1 MKEIINI
8 DKVSEVHEVLDL
20 QSPTHPL
27 ISVFSLKDNPNY
39 IVYKGKYRINLYM
52 ISLKTTDNCEMVY
65 GRNSYDF
72 QEGSMLY
79 TAPGQVISFEADQE
93 NTLQADEGW
102 TIVFHP
108 DLIRNATLAN
118 TISEYSFFDYEVNEA
133 LHVSEK
139 EKRTLLDIVN
149 NIKRE
154 INDNIDKHSQEI
166 ININLESLLK
176 YSNRYYDR
184 QFYTRTNLNKGYLVR
199 FEKYL
204 KDYFASSQLSDHG
217 LPTVQECGK
226 ALNMSGYYLSD
237 LLKTETGK
245 SAKEHINLYLVEE
258 AKNRLLGSTSSVSEI
273 AFDLGF
279 EYPQHF
285 SKIFKAK
292 TGYSPSE
299 YRTLN

>member
-1 MKEIINI
+1 MENIINI
-8 DKVSEVHEVLDL
+8 DKVSEVHDVLDL

-27 ISVFSLKDNPNY
+27 ISVFSIKDNPSY
-39 IVYKGKYRINLYM
+39 IVHKGKYRINLYM
-52 ISLKTTDNCEMVY
+52 ISLKTTNNCEMIY

-79 TAPGQVISFEADQE
+79 TAPGQVISFKADQE
-93 NTLQADEGW
+93 SSVQAEEGW

-108 DLIRNATLAN
+108 DLIRNTTLAN

-139 EKRTLLDIVN
+139 EKQILLDIVN

-154 INDNIDKHSQEI
+154 ISENIDRHSQEL

-184 QFYTRTNLNKGYLVR
+184 QFYTRANLNKGYLVR

-204 KDYFASSQLSDHG
+204 KVYFASEQIVNEG
-217 LPTVQECGK
+217 LPTVQQCGT

-237 LLKTETGK
+237 LLKVETGK
-245 SAKEHINLYLVEE
+245 STKEHITLYMVEQ
-258 AKNRLLGSTSSVSEI
+258 AKTKLLGTNSSVSEI
-273 AFDLGF
+273 AFDFGF

-285 SKIFKAK
+285 SKLFKTK

-299 YRTLN
+299 YRTLS